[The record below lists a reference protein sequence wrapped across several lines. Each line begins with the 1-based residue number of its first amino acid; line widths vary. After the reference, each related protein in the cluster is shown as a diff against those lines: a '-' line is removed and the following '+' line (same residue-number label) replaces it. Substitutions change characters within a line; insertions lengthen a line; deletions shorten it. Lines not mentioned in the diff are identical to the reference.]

1 MLVVKAAMTQFPDG
15 DTVLR
20 RVPYI
25 DDEESIEEVIQEA
38 REKEALIVYT
48 LVIKELKEYICRRAE
63 EEGLLTIDLLGPLIK
78 GMEKFYNRKPERRP
92 GLLHQLDEE
101 YFNKIEAVEFAV
113 KYDDGKDP
121 RAILYADII
130 LTGVSRTSKTPL
142 GIYLAHRGLKVVN
155 IPLVPEV
162 KPPEELFAKKKGK
175 VIGLTIQPTLLNEIR
190 VERLKSMG
198 LEQDAGYASFA
209 RILEE
214 LDYAEGIIKRLGCPV
229 IDVTNKAVEETAS
242 KILQIYNRGDL
253 ID

>member
-1 MLVVKAAMTQFPDG
+1 MMVVKAAMIQFPDG
-15 DTVLR
+15 DTVLKR
-20 RVPYI
+20 IPYI
-25 DDEESIEEVIQEA
+25 DDKESIEEVIQEA
-38 REKEALIVYT
+38 KETEALIVYT
-48 LVIKELKEYICRRAE
+48 LVIKELKEYIAKRAE
-63 EEGLLTIDLLGPLIK
+63 EEALLTVDLLGPLIN
-78 GMEKFYNRKPERRP
+78 GMEKFYKRKPERKP
-92 GLLHQLDEE
+92 GLLHALDEE

-175 VIGLTIQPTLLNEIR
+175 VIGLTIKPTLLNEIR

-198 LEQDAGYASFA
+198 LGQDAGYASFE

-214 LDYAEGIIKRLGCPV
+214 LEYADGIIKRLGCPV